1 MANRK
6 QSGKLFRLFNPNRDN
21 QLDIKKE
28 EDKTPNLK
36 RFFKV
41 LGRRFWKLVSLNLMM
56 FVMVIPFIVMLVL
69 YLGIRQT
76 PTATT
81 PAFSVVYGANLIQ
94 KSTEGTLLLDLF
106 GAQLNIPVYS
116 VGSYIGIGVCVLFT
130 LLTFGWQ
137 NVGATYILR
146 SMVRGEPVFLFS
158 DYFYAV
164 KRNFKQGFL
173 LGLIDVVVMGLLFF
187 DLVYFWNLVGTSFW
201 LNVGFYAVCAM
212 LLLYYFMRF
221 YLYLMLVTFDL
232 SLKKLFKNALIFATL
247 GVKRNLMAALGM
259 LILVALNLVLM
270 AALAPVNIVLPLIL
284 PAFYLLS
291 FCAFCS
297 TYAAYPI
304 IERYMIEP
312 YETPSDEDAE
322 SPALAEGTDEA

>member
-1 MANRK
+1 MADRK
-6 QSGKLFRLFNPNRDN
+6 QSGKLFRLFNANRGN
-21 QLDIKKE
+21 QLDIEKE

-56 FVMVIPFIVMLVL
+56 FVMVVPLIVMLVL
-69 YLGIRQT
+69 YLGTRQT

-81 PAFSVVYGANLIQ
+81 PAFSVLYGANLIQ
-94 KSTEGTLLLDLF
+94 KSPEGTLLLDLF

-116 VGSYIGIGVCVLFT
+116 VGSYIGIGICILFT
-130 LLTFGWQ
+130 VLTFGWQ

-173 LGLIDVVVMGLLFF
+173 LGLIDVVIIGLLFF
-187 DLVYFWNLVGTSFW
+187 DLVYFWNMVGTSFL
-201 LNVGFYAVCAM
+201 LNVGFYAICAM
-212 LLLYYFMRF
+212 LILYFFMRF
-221 YLYLMLVTFDL
+221 YLYLMLITFDL
-232 SLKKLFKNALIFATL
+232 SLKKLFKNALIFTTL

-270 AALAPVNIVLPLIL
+270 AVLAPINIVLPFIM

-297 TYAAYPI
+297 TYAAYPV

-312 YETPSDEDAE
+312 YENKVEEEEIT
-322 SPALAEGTDEA
+322 EAP

>member
-1 MANRK
+1 M
-6 QSGKLFRLFNPNRDN
+6 NRDN
-21 QLDIKKE
+21 QIDIEKK

-36 RFFKV
+36 RFFKI

-56 FVMVIPFIVMLVL
+56 FVMVVPLIVMLVL
-69 YLGIRQT
+69 YLGTRQT

-81 PAFSVVYGANLIQ
+81 PIFSTLYGANLIQ
-94 KSTEGTLLLDLF
+94 SSTESTMLLDIF

-116 VGSYIGIGVCVLFT
+116 VGSYIGIGICILFT
-130 LLTFGWQ
+130 AITFGWQ

-164 KRNFKQGFL
+164 KRNFKQGFW
-173 LGLIDVVVMGLLFF
+173 LGLIDVIIISLLFF
-187 DLVYFWNLVGTSFW
+187 DLAYFWNMVGSFW

-212 LLLYYFMRF
+212 MILYFFMRF

-232 SLKKLFKNALIFATL
+232 SLKKLFKNALIFTTL
-247 GVKRNLMAALGM
+247 GIKRNLMATLGM
-259 LILVALNLVLM
+259 IILVAFNVVLM
-270 AALAPVNIVLPLIL
+270 AVMAPINIVLPFIM

-297 TYAAYPI
+297 TYAAYPV

-312 YETPSDEDAE
+312 YENKAE
-322 SPALAEGTDEA
+322 EEEITEEEQ